1 VFNQAGAVVEQF
13 SSTLGSSAYG
23 ATSNRSGSVLAVQG
37 LTKTRISTVNAGIT
51 TAQDYSQPGT
61 VYGHLAASDSGDTIV
76 FGSSSGRITT
86 IRRASSGVP
95 FTLAYS
101 FNAASAGTTTCLSLS
116 GDGTIIARGSQD
128 QNNSLITRAAAW
140 RLGTSVQ
147 TQILD
152 TTVTGIYGSNFMF
165 DDLSLDYSGEKLVT
179 AHLGLLDSSLP
190 QVQIFQRSGSASFPS
205 IPQNSLTLSGSAL
218 KVKLSP
224 VGNKLAVINSDG
236 HLDYFGNRGKLS
248 LYDLG
253 SDISAVGSV
262 TAGQVLVV
270 QVAASPGQRVSLFRS
285 SELAQPPV
293 PMGYLRL
300 LRLVN
305 PVFIGR
311 ATANSS
317 GQALFNVPLD
327 GSNFAAG
334 SSHHLQGFRNGQP
347 RTLTQSAESFTVD
360 Q

>member
-1 VFNQAGAVVEQF
+1 
-13 SSTLGSSAYG
+13 
-23 ATSNRSGSVLAVQG
+23 
-37 LTKTRISTVNAGIT
+37 
-51 TAQDYSQPGT
+51 
-61 VYGHLAASDSGDTIV
+61 
-76 FGSSSGRITT
+76 
-86 IRRASSGVP
+86 
-95 FTLAYS
+95 
-101 FNAASAGTTTCLSLS
+101 
-116 GDGTIIARGSQD
+116 
-128 QNNSLITRAAAW
+128 
-140 RLGTSVQ
+140 
-147 TQILD
+147 
-152 TTVTGIYGSNFMF
+152 
-165 DDLSLDYSGEKLVT
+165 VT